1 MPLRQPIPR
10 VRRHQER
17 LLTITR
23 QEVHSHTPKCLNLL
37 GQTPGLCDTHDDQEE
52 SESPVGWHPL
62 SPAVAVVCACPA
74 GALADRP
81 LWQSCQAHDGGFRRS
96 FPPFAA
102 GLTAIAAAI
111 AAAI

>member
-1 MPLRQPIPR
+1 MPPSLLFRER
-10 VRRHQER
+10 SER
-17 LLTITR
+17 LRCAELTLAR
-23 QEVHSHTPKCLNLL
+23 
-37 GQTPGLCDTHDDQEE
+37 DDQEE

-62 SPAVAVVCACPA
+62 SPAVAVVRACPA

-81 LWQSCQAHDGGFRRS
+81 LWQSCQAHDGGFRSS

-111 AAAI
+111 ASCPSQNSPRATR